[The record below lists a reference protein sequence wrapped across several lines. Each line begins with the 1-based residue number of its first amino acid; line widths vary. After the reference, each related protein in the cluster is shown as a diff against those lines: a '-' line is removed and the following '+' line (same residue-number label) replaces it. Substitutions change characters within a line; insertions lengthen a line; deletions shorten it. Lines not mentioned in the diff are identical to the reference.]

1 MRKLPESRLGR
12 AAVAALALAIAAG
25 AGAVAFALASSS
37 GSPLSFTAAGV
48 DMSGAR
54 VYPGQTES
62 FAAFVTAN
70 PAGVAFQVRKVSLIP
85 LPGLRTPKLVGAM
98 FLVGVRGV
106 PLEARSFPPRNS
118 TTDQPYPVHAIG
130 SYTVRSGIK
139 PYQPPLVLEYGLS
152 GNDLGG
158 YAVAGIRITYVVDG
172 RSYTASIYNGANLF
186 YYPQHQSRAD
196 RRATLAAY
204 SSYGDRAFKLETNL
218 PGAQAVTAA
227 MHNQKR

>member
-25 AGAVAFALASSS
+25 AGAVTFALTSSS
-37 GSPLSFTAAGV
+37 GSPLSFAASGV

-54 VYPGQTES
+54 VHPGQTES

-70 PAGVAFQVRKVSLIP
+70 PAGVAFQVQKVSLIP
-85 LPGLRTPKLVGAM
+85 LPGFRTPKLVGAR
-98 FLVGVRGV
+98 FLVGVRAI
-106 PLEARSFPPRNS
+106 PLAARSFPPRD
-118 TTDQPYPVHAIG
+118 TTTGVPYPVHAITG
-130 SYTVRSGIK
+130 YTVRSGTR

-158 YAVAGIRITYVVDG
+158 YAVAGIRITYLVNG
-172 RSYTASIYNGANLF
+172 HSYTASIYNGADLF

-204 SSYGDRAFKLETNL
+204 SKFGDRAFTVVTNL
-218 PGAQAVTAA
+218 PAAQAVEAA
-227 MHNQKR
+227 AHH